1 MAENLKEEVVRMH
14 AQLCSGIAE
23 PNRILIIY
31 SLADGHKCVND
42 IASELELSQ
51 PAVSRHLKILKDTGI
66 LQSERDGQQVYYSLT
81 DPRILQALDLLRG
94 MLADIL
100 KNQAA
105 RISSIENTI

>member
-42 IASELELSQ
+42 IAKALDMSQ
-51 PAVSRHLKILKDTGI
+51 PTVSHHLKILKDTGI
-66 LQSERDGQQVYYSLT
+66 LQSDRDGQQVFYSLT
-81 DPRILQALDLLRG
+81 DKRILKALDLLRG

-100 KNQAA
+100 KSQAA
-105 RISSIENTI
+105 KINSLDSNI